1 MHPSSRATTTI
12 AVSALL
18 IGTALTGCSRSSG
31 STEKFCAKVKQV
43 PALESVLARFS
54 EADPD
59 VLADRIV
66 KARAAYASLEAAA
79 PSEIDGE
86 TAQVV
91 SLVDDILAS
100 VEQHPDDPVKA
111 SAQLRKAMVRHKGV
125 EADRAKVAA
134 YAKEHCDVQLDPAL
148 SDGADAATT
157 TTAAGSTTTTGG

>member
-1 MHPSSRATTTI
+1 MRPSSRVTAL
-12 AVSALL
+12 ALSALL
-18 IGTALTGCSRSSG
+18 IGAALSGCSRSSG

-59 VLADRIV
+59 VLADRIA

-100 VEQHPDDPVKA
+100 VEDHPDDPVKA
-111 SAQLRKAMVRHKGV
+111 ATQLRKAMVHHKGV

-134 YAKEHCDVQLDPAL
+134 YAKQQCGVQLDAAL
-148 SDGADAATT
+148 GDGTDAATS